1 MLSAWRRRM
10 AGILVRHMQTTVG
23 PPELAGGGQRHQWW
37 QAERK
42 DDERE
47 GVYAL
52 SPVNVPWVLISDV
65 GQRSNRLRVPGVDG
79 K

>member
-10 AGILVRHMQTTVG
+10 AGILVRDMQTTVG

-37 QAERK
+37 RAERK

-52 SPVNVPWVLISDV
+52 SPVNVPWVLISAV